1 MRIQNI
7 HIRIFSH
14 TLGDMIKYVL
24 PALFLILVLFQGV
37 YAEGGGVIYGK
48 VLTPEGEP
56 LPGVSVY
63 LKGTHLGDMTNSAG
77 EFRIE
82 NVVAGEY
89 TLVAEFVGRES
100 REETITIAN
109 GKQVE
114 INFQLSVVP
123 ISLPGI
129 VVTTSRG
136 GDLTETMSHL
146 PPTVIQRSEVSVT
159 GELLRQVPGVEAV
172 RRGPT
177 GLDPVVRGLR
187 ETEVGTYVDG
197 TRYFPAGPARM
208 DSPLSHYDPT
218 AIHTIHIVKGPYALT
233 WGAGNLSAIQAESEP
248 LQWGKEQF
256 FHGHFITGYRS
267 NSNSPETA
275 GAVIGTQGIFSYW
288 LHANWR
294 ESHDYHDG
302 AGNTVP
308 ADFHSREIRGKLGI
322 RLTQN
327 SRLTFSGG
335 YQYQN
340 DIDYPGRLLNAR
352 FFKVRN
358 LYARYQY
365 ETSGG
370 LLRFLEVTGY
380 VNDLDHLMDN
390 NGKPTAEANPNRM
403 PPFPLLVKI
412 NSGINVKGGRVDAKL
427 LTPGDLDVE
436 IGGDLYS
443 ANRDA
448 SRDILRRDNG
458 MVMMKDDIVWPD
470 ATIRDGGLFI
480 KGVKTIRR
488 KFRFTATLRSDFV
501 HADADTAS
509 DFFLQNIS
517 RNLSRSETNLSG
529 AVMLEVPLTQHW
541 LVSAGFGSAVRTADA
556 NERYS
561 DRFPASKAQTS
572 AEFMGN
578 PALNP
583 ERNTQADIWIEA
595 AYSRFSFH
603 VNGFVRKIDNFI
615 TLEPTGYPKK
625 LPLSPN
631 TVFQYINGDAN
642 FRGGEAAAVFH
653 VNREVRIG
661 GVLNY
666 LWGKDETLDE
676 PALGVAPLNGNIE
689 LAYHHPENQF
699 FFRGLLYFYRRQ
711 NRVAVSRGEIPTPGY
726 VTVDIQVGARLLK
739 NSEIRAGVI
748 NLTDKTYS
756 SHLNAKNPFTG
767 IPIPEPGRTAF
778 LKLSLSF

>member
-1 MRIQNI
+1 MRIKNVNS
-7 HIRIFSH
+7 RISPH
-14 TLGDMIKYVL
+14 TMSGMIKFFLVV
-24 PALFLILVLFQGV
+24 LFLNLALFQGV
-37 YAEGGGVIYGK
+37 YADESGEVYGK
-48 VLTPEGEP
+48 VLTPAGKP
-56 LPGVSVY
+56 LAGVSVY

-82 NVVAGEY
+82 RVAAGKY

-100 REETITIAN
+100 REETISIAN
-109 GKQVE
+109 GEQVE
-114 INFQLSVVP
+114 INVQLSIVP

-146 PPTVIQRSEVSVT
+146 PPIVIQRSEVSVT

-248 LQWGKEQF
+248 LPRGKGQL

-267 NSNSPETA
+267 NSNAPETA
-275 GAVIGTQGIFSYW
+275 GAVVGARGMFSYW

-294 ESHDYHDG
+294 ESHDYQDG
-302 AGNTVP
+302 SGNTIP

-322 RLTQN
+322 RFSQN
-327 SRLTFSGG
+327 SRLIVSGG

-340 DIDYPGRLLNAR
+340 DMDYPGRLLNAR

-358 LYARYQY
+358 FYARYQY
-365 ETSGG
+365 EASEG

-412 NSGINVKGGRVDAKL
+412 RSGINVKGGRVDAKL
-427 LTPGDLDVE
+427 LSAGNLDIE
-436 IGGDLYS
+436 IGGDLYR

-448 SRDILRRDNG
+448 SRDISRRDNG

-488 KFRFTATLRSDFV
+488 QFRLSATLRSDFV
-501 HADADTAS
+501 HATADTAS
-509 DFFLQNIS
+509 EFFLQNIS

-541 LVSAGFGSAVRTADA
+541 MVSTAVGSAVRTADA

-572 AEFMGN
+572 AEFLGN
-578 PALNP
+578 PTLQP

-603 VNGFVRKIDNFI
+603 LNGFVRSIDNFI
-615 TLEPTGYPKK
+615 TLKTTGYPKK

-631 TVFQYINGDAN
+631 TVFQYINGNAN
-642 FRGGEAAAVFH
+642 FRGGEAAAVYH
-653 VNREVRIG
+653 ISREVKIG

-666 LWGKDETLDE
+666 LWGQDKTLDE

-689 LAYHHPENQF
+689 LAYYHPENQF

-711 NRVAVSRGEIPTPGY
+711 NRVAVTRGEIPTPGY
-726 VTVDIQVGARLLK
+726 VTMDIHAGVRLLK
-739 NSEIRAGVI
+739 NSEFQAGVM
-748 NLTDKTYS
+748 NLTNKFYRN
-756 SHLNAKNPFTG
+756 HLNAKNPFTG
-767 IPIPEPGRTAF
+767 IPISEPGRTLF